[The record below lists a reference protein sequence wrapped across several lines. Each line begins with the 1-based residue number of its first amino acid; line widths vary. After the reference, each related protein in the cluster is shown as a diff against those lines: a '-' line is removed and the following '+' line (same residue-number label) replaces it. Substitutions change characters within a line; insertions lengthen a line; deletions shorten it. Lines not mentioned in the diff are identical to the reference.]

1 MIGSGASAGGRNTG
15 IVGALLL
22 GSLLTLRPAAAD
34 PTLTASRQATL
45 LRLAA
50 ADDARLAAVAAA
62 LERAIDAG
70 RRGAARIIQGET
82 PPAADL
88 EQAADA
94 AARAMQLGADS
105 QRADAAVDG
114 TRLAVMP
121 GQPALPAGPHSAD
134 LSGVDGQLRDAA
146 AASGG
151 FVERRHAAAETLEA
165 MRAALAAL
173 DRGDAA
179 AAIPTLDRADAA
191 RRVVRAWPEPPVVL
205 PFWLR
210 TTDRMLSAA
219 RDIADATL
227 AGDAAAARRAGRAYR
242 RAATHA
248 RRADTAL
255 ALAISESGAALAS
268 VPLRRLAEALDAT
281 SERRTAV
288 ASVLH

>member
-1 MIGSGASAGGRNTG
+1 MIGSGASAGGRSTG

-94 AARAMQLGADS
+94 AARAMQLAADS

-121 GQPALPAGPHSAD
+121 GQPALPAGPRSGD
-134 LSGVDGQLRDAA
+134 LSGIDRQLRDAA
-146 AASGG
+146 AASGP
-151 FVERRHAAAETLEA
+151 FVQRRHAAAETLEA

-179 AAIPTLDRADAA
+179 AALTTLDRADAA
-191 RRVVRAWPEPPVVL
+191 RRVVRGWPEPPVVL

-227 AGDAAAARRAGRAYR
+227 AGDAAAAQRAGRAYR
-242 RAATHA
+242 LAATHA

-255 ALAISESGAALAS
+255 ALAISEAGSALAS

-281 SERRTAV
+281 GERRAAV